1 MPLNEGAV
9 NEIMQFC
16 ANGIESTNPHGDLFT
31 LAAYAACIERLRG
44 NQPGIAK
51 RAPINRAL
59 RQSLHVASGVA
70 QFIANRY
77 EDGVRDNNNLD
88 KIEDGLVQAIR
99 KIAMVV
105 SSASGGILPWKPD
118 TTYNPLPHIVWASDN
133 MLYVAEQPSGPGTAA
148 GPQDPTTTTG
158 YWLTLGKYISGGS
171 GGGGQIFPGK
181 IDFLANRYDELPP
194 GYYACYGARYALAT
208 PQGQVLQSLPPTL
221 RSTLKITITAAGIN
235 VPQMI
240 VSGKGYFVRAVDG
253 ITRLPGSI
261 EQDAARAITITGDVS
276 GTLGSVIMTGAATG
290 SFSATRVGALYADG
304 SYPAAAQNVSL
315 NGSITLSQENV
326 GTENR
331 PINIGMTPVIYLGV

>member
-1 MPLNEGAV
+1 MYWIEDADAVSVMPTVKQATTTERHFFQDGNPQMGKAATVLTPDFMNMLEEELLNFVEGL
-9 NEIMQFC
+9 
-16 ANGIESTNPHGDLFT
+16 GITPEKGNHRQM
-31 LAAYAACIERLRG
+31 LAAVRKMMFAA
-44 NQPGIAK
+44 
-51 RAPINRAL
+51 
-59 RQSLHVASGVA
+59 
-70 QFIANRY
+70 
-77 EDGVRDNNNLD
+77 
-88 KIEDGLVQAIR
+88 
-99 KIAMVV
+99 
-105 SSASGGILPWKPD
+105 GGILPWKPD
-118 TTYNPLPHIVWASDN
+118 TTYNPLPHIVWGSDN
-133 MLYVAEQPSGPGTAA
+133 MIYVAEQPSGPGTAA

-181 IDFLANRYDELPP
+181 IDFLANRYDELPS